1 MDECGCVFQCLYQVG
16 LQRIFQQYSHSAVC
30 ANLFCGYRFIIISIA
45 NDDFAQHFFQVMQV
59 VCQTENCH
67 NFRSNGDL
75 EAVFSGNTVYLA
87 AQTGNHMTELSVVQ
101 VYNSFPSDFSGVD
114 VQFIALLDMVVHHGS
129 QQVICC
135 CDGMEV
141 TCKVQVDVFHRHYL
155 CIAAASRTAF
165 DTHAG
170 TQRGFSQAC
179 QGVFA
184 HFLQGLCQ
192 TDGNGCFAFP
202 SRCRVY
208 SCYQNQFCVGSVF
221 DLIIIFITYFGFI
234 LAITFHIFFGD
245 ASFRRNGG
253 NGFHGA
259 FLCNLQICFHL
270 QKLLSPIPICPCA
283 CLSYFEKKPT
293 VQA

>member
-1 MDECGCVFQCLYQVG
+1 
-16 LQRIFQQYSHSAVC
+16 
-30 ANLFCGYRFIIISIA
+30 
-45 NDDFAQHFFQVMQV
+45 
-59 VCQTENCH
+59 
-67 NFRSNGDL
+67 
-75 EAVFSGNTVYLA
+75 
-87 AQTGNHMTELSVVQ
+87 MTQLSVVQ
-101 VYNSFPSDFSGVD
+101 VYNSFPSDFSRVD

-129 QQVICC
+129 QQVVCC

-141 TCKVQVDVFHRHYL
+141 TCKMQVDVFHRHYL
-155 CIAAASRTAF
+155 CIAAASCTAF

-170 TQRGFSQAC
+170 AKRGFSQAC

-184 HFLQGLCQ
+184 HLLKGLCQ
-192 TDGNGCFAFP
+192 TDGNCCFAFP
-202 SRCRVY
+202 CGCRVH
-208 SCYQNQFCVGSVF
+208 SCYQNQFRVGSIF
-221 DLIIIFITYFGFI
+221 DLIIIFIANFGFL

-270 QKLLSPIPICPCA
+270 QKLLSPIPICPCD

-293 VQA
+293 VQAQSPRRSASNLSYSMWLLHFRQSYDSTKMVLYETKFVNVQPV